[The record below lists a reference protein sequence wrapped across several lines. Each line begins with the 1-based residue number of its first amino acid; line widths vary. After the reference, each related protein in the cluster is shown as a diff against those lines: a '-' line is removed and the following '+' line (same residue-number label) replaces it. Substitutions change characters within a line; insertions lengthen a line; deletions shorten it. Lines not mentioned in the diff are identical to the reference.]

1 MSEQK
6 QRGGAF
12 ISTEKRQCPSTRNT
26 QVCRAGQAGA
36 AECNYLG
43 TSHKSPKLLK
53 RISPSFCRR
62 RNELGALTEPPPP
75 DSDHTLLS
83 PSSVFLGA
91 QHPFFPNR
99 IINLTGKSS

>member
-1 MSEQK
+1 MNKSREEALSFQ
-6 QRGGAF
+6 QRSNSAQAPE
-12 ISTEKRQCPSTRNT
+12 TLRCAEL
-26 QVCRAGQAGA
+26 GQAGA

-43 TSHKSPKLLK
+43 TFHKSPKLLK

-62 RNELGALTEPPPP
+62 RNELGELTEPPPP

-99 IINLTGKSS
+99 KINLIGKSG